1 MLNNVFLFTGE
12 EQFLLDKELFRR
24 KENFVLKYG
33 QDSVFPFDVENFD
46 LGILKQ
52 AIYGGG
58 LFVTKKMVVLNGIPL
73 DATAKLSQEKKI
85 PIETFLDDFLRR
97 EGKIPEETLLVFVS
111 PKPDKRLKLFKF
123 LERNTTVKEFKQY
136 KERELKE
143 FIISQLSGIYIPN
156 DVVEYFLI
164 KVGADLYR
172 LRFECEKLKIRCEA
186 HTLTQ
191 IDQALIDKV
200 VFGMVETD
208 AFTLLENIFT
218 HKKTSVEIIDKV
230 KADGE
235 DRNKFAGMLYR
246 SLKLSLFIVDLY
258 QSGVTNAAELA
269 SRLWAGPWQISKS
282 LKAIGHLQS
291 VYDDMKVFYRGLV
304 ELDYGIKTGKY
315 PDSYFWLGIKRM
327 LK

>member
-1 MLNNVFLFTGE
+1 MFLFTGE

-269 SRLWAGPWQISKS
+269 SRL
-282 LKAIGHLQS
+282 
-291 VYDDMKVFYRGLV
+291 
-304 ELDYGIKTGKY
+304 
-315 PDSYFWLGIKRM
+315 
-327 LK
+327 